1 MIKIKDINTKII
13 KDSRNNDTI
22 ETEIV
27 LDSGI
32 KAKTSVPQGK
42 SKGSKEVISLPAN
55 EAIHQ
60 IQNIIKPALIDKNF
74 SSQEDFDNFLIHF
87 DGTKDKS
94 RLGGNSLL
102 ALSLSFARTNAIEQ
116 QKELYRYI
124 SHITN
129 LEAGLPK
136 FYMNLINGGEHAHNN
151 LDWQEY
157 MVVVKGKTAQEQLRI
172 GKEIFNILEI
182 KIKKLKQNILHGD
195 EGGYSL
201 NFTDYTGPLELLSAT
216 IQELG
221 YQNKVHLALDVAAN
235 SFAKDDGKNYQILN
249 NKLSAQELNDIYL
262 TICQEYSIIS
272 IEDPFAENQPLYYAT
287 LNKDLAG
294 ETLIVADDLTTTN
307 PKLIEK
313 VINMNAMSAVL
324 IKPNQIGTLTETL
337 KAITLAKKHNLKIIV
352 SHRSGETM
360 DSFIADLAYGVG
372 AFGLKAG
379 APGPK
384 ERLAKYNRIVQ
395 IENNERKTSHHIV

>member
-1 MIKIKDINTKII
+1 
-13 KDSRNNDTI
+13 
-22 ETEIV
+22 
-27 LDSGI
+27 
-32 KAKTSVPQGK
+32 
-42 SKGSKEVISLPAN
+42 
-55 EAIHQ
+55 
-60 IQNIIKPALIDKNF
+60 
-74 SSQEDFDNFLIHF
+74 
-87 DGTKDKS
+87 
-94 RLGGNSLL
+94 
-102 ALSLSFARTNAIEQ
+102 
-116 QKELYRYI
+116 
-124 SHITN
+124 
-129 LEAGLPK
+129 
-136 FYMNLINGGEHAHNN
+136 MNLINGGEHAHNN

-182 KIKKLKQNILHGD
+182 KIKKLKQNIFHGD

-201 NFTDYTGPLELLSAT
+201 NFTDYTGPLELLGAT

-360 DSFIADLAYGVG
+360 DGFIADLAYGVG